1 MQIRPRIA
9 TTPTCGGVC
18 NRRNFNRAAGE
29 FRVSVRPYRRPL
41 RLLDCGGQPVDA
53 REIAQER
60 VVPRSAAV
68 ITASRK
74 PGNRASRSGARST
87 VQRWVPRSS

>member
-18 NRRNFNRAAGE
+18 HRRNLNRAAGE
-29 FRVSVRPYRRPL
+29 FRVSVRPYRRPVS
-41 RLLDCGGQPVDA
+41 LLDCGEQPGDA
-53 REIAQER
+53 REPAQER
-60 VVPRSAAV
+60 AVLRSAAV

-74 PGNRASRSGARST
+74 PGNRASSSGARST